1 MPEQAL
7 TNVLRSANVPLIT
20 PEEDQAQILA
30 RQSWLGA
37 LGANVPL
44 VTPDE
49 NDEQNSQIVGAL
61 RASSDGAAGNAAAVD
76 ANEDGPAQT
85 GNVQKNLGQHLQDV
99 QDAIAWNG
107 LMRDRHPDSPA
118 FAPNAV
124 IRLLR
129 RK

>member
-61 RASSDGAAGNAAAVD
+61 RASSDGAAGNAGAGADRPRHEPAYVEQRRDAAQPR
-76 ANEDGPAQT
+76 AACCR
-85 GNVQKNLGQHLQDV
+85 
-99 QDAIAWNG
+99 W
-107 LMRDRHPDSPA
+107 RCS
-118 FAPNAV
+118 
-124 IRLLR
+124 R
-129 RK
+129 RPQ